1 MTMNKVLFLLMSCAA
16 LLAFNAVHAHG
27 NTKPLHGGVMQMVGE
42 MSFELVAGA
51 DGTELYV
58 VDDGEDITS
67 ADMTAKLMIV
77 NGDASSEAAM
87 QPAGGNKFE
96 AKGVKLP
103 SGAKV
108 AVLLTS
114 NDKVSKV
121 RANFTIK

>member
-1 MTMNKVLFLLMSCAA
+1 MKKTLILLVLGAMS
-16 LLAFNAVHAHG
+16 LAFNAAHAHG
-27 NTKPLHGGVMQMVGE
+27 NTKPLHGGVVQMVGE

-51 DGTELYV
+51 NGAELYV
-58 VDDGEDITS
+58 VDDGEDVAS
-67 ADMTAKLMIV
+67 ADMTAKLTIV
-77 NGDASSEAAM
+77 NGGASSEAIM

-96 AKGVKLP
+96 AKGVKLA

-114 NDKVSKV
+114 KDKVSKT